1 MTLPHLNYLR
11 DLTMMRKPY
20 ENVPPLIVII
30 LICFF
35 LGAKRMQDEVYVL
48 DESSMAAE
56 DLLFMIKT
64 EQHETWL
71 LPFFNQKM
79 KMTTTYYLPKFGTKK
94 HLVTS
99 GKFWK

>member
-1 MTLPHLNYLR
+1 
-11 DLTMMRKPY
+11 
-20 ENVPPLIVII
+20 
-30 LICFF
+30 
-35 LGAKRMQDEVYVL
+35 MQDEVTYVL

-79 KMTTTYYLPKFGTKK
+79 RMTTTICQKLDFKK
-94 HLVTS
+94 Q
-99 GKFWK
+99 

>member
-1 MTLPHLNYLR
+1 ML
-11 DLTMMRKPY
+11 
-20 ENVPPLIVII
+20 
-30 LICFF
+30 F

-71 LPFFNQKM
+71 LPFFHTFDENCTIENRCQNLEQKN
-79 KMTTTYYLPKFGTKK
+79 T
-94 HLVTS
+94 
-99 GKFWK
+99 WW